1 MNNKIIIIGL
11 LIVLSL
17 QAVSQE
23 RSFRFGIKVAPNLS
37 WIAPDSKG
45 YENDGSVMGFSAGFV
60 ADIGLTDNYS
70 IKTGVNYD
78 YLNGKLIF
86 PFKTEENVEGEMAR
100 KYNLRYVEL
109 PLAIKMRTNKFGD
122 FAYYGEIGA
131 GTAFNVRAKSQ
142 DEFMPS
148 SGGQSVTSEEDV
160 MDEIALVKETLIIG
174 AGTEY
179 FIDEATSLFA
189 SITFNAG
196 LTNILTGDNSLT
208 GEKKNAKLYHLQLSI
223 GVLF

>member
-1 MNNKIIIIGL
+1 MKKIFLIIGL
-11 LIVLSL
+11 AVTLALHG
-17 QAVSQE
+17 VSQD
-23 RSFRFGIKVAPNLS
+23 RSFRFGVKVAPNLS
-37 WIAPDSKG
+37 WIAPDAEG
-45 YENDGSVMGFSAGFV
+45 YENDGSVLGFSAGFV

-78 YLNGKLIF
+78 YLNGKLTF
-86 PFKTEENVEGEMAR
+86 PYKNENNEEGVMAR
-100 KYNLRYVEL
+100 KCNLRYVEI
-109 PLAIKMRTNKFGD
+109 PLVIKMRTNKFGD

-131 GTAFNVRAKSQ
+131 GTAFNVRAKSE
-142 DEFMPS
+142 DEFTLTS
-148 SGGQSVTSEEDV
+148 NGSVVNSEEDI
-160 MDEIALVKETLIIG
+160 MDEIALLKESLIIG

-196 LTNILTGDNSLT
+196 LTNLLTGDNSKT
-208 GEKKNAKLYHLQLSI
+208 GEKQNAKLYHLQLSI